1 MERVIFILSV
11 VLLATFVVYDASSIP
26 GAFAKVA
33 QVWLPTKYYDRR
45 PSPAW
50 IQFTEEKIGAPDVK
64 ALCRRIWAREGY
76 RDREE
81 WDAMV
86 VMNEVHGHIGPWSI
100 VGCKMGRRALDLLKT
115 TNNTVLVVS
124 EGGNEPPKGCITDG
138 LMIGIGSTVGRGLLK
153 LSGGAYKPAG
163 TFIYEDKAVRLEAKP
178 FVAATIRDSI
188 QTIKA
193 ETGGLEYIE
202 YWQRIRA
209 FGLEIWEHWDRAEI
223 FEETWMEPSEVV
235 VSEEAMVYASSDF
248 VLARNVPN
256 PFNASTTISFR
267 VPSSEEGSAVELAIY
282 NMSGQKVRTLL
293 RGEVSEDRTTVTWDG
308 RDSFGHPVAS
318 GTYIYRLLVDGGR
331 LVADEKMCLLR

>member
-100 VGCKMGRRALDLLKT
+100 VGCKMGLRALWTCWTHLITKLRWSAKGATYRRKD
-115 TNNTVLVVS
+115 VLRM
-124 EGGNEPPKGCITDG
+124 G
-138 LMIGIGSTVGRGLLK
+138 
-153 LSGGAYKPAG
+153 
-163 TFIYEDKAVRLEAKP
+163 
-178 FVAATIRDSI
+178 
-188 QTIKA
+188 
-193 ETGGLEYIE
+193 
-202 YWQRIRA
+202 
-209 FGLEIWEHWDRAEI
+209 
-223 FEETWMEPSEVV
+223 
-235 VSEEAMVYASSDF
+235 
-248 VLARNVPN
+248 
-256 PFNASTTISFR
+256 
-267 VPSSEEGSAVELAIY
+267 
-282 NMSGQKVRTLL
+282 
-293 RGEVSEDRTTVTWDG
+293 
-308 RDSFGHPVAS
+308 
-318 GTYIYRLLVDGGR
+318 
-331 LVADEKMCLLR
+331 